1 VEGKV
6 TILVIDDE
14 RLLRKSLKKI
24 LEKAGFYVETALDYQ
39 SAKARVKEQN
49 FDLLLVD
56 IILPKVNG
64 LQLIEKL
71 QGEIEGFSSSVIFFT
86 GEPNLESSV
95 KALRLG
101 ALEYLEKPVPRK
113 NLISAIRNVLK
124 KRNYQIKNAPSV
136 KKTLDLDEDFFEE
149 DQEEEISDLMAKTQN
164 QLQEIYQAL
173 AELKEKYGDSFNE
186 DQRRLLNV
194 IAKNNNEMRKIWND

>member
-1 VEGKV
+1 MEGKV